1 MEAAGILSSGGI
13 ELAGAFRV
21 TKVLILH
28 FSAQRYHDRLVQRF
42 PSVEFHS
49 FQHANEAE
57 RVIPGI
63 EVIMGLGHHIPPAL
77 IAAAPKLKWVQAL
90 TTGTETLTAPGVL
103 PPHVLLTS
111 TRGIHGPQM
120 SELAFL
126 NMIALNRNVR
136 KMQRNQAEGKWEQW
150 DQPILEGKTIVIVGL
165 GLLAE
170 HLAERCKL
178 FGMTV
183 IGVSGGRSQ
192 VPHFE
197 EIHPR
202 GELVKLAARADFLM
216 LLVPYSPD
224 THHLI
229 NRDVLAAMKPSAFV
243 INLARGGVLDEA
255 ALIECLQA
263 GKIAGAGL
271 DIFSKQPLPPDNP
284 LWRMPNVI
292 ITPNIGG
299 RSDKF
304 VEQTMVVLEP
314 NLQAFID
321 GRLKDL
327 RNLVAH

>member
-1 MEAAGILSSGGI
+1 
-13 ELAGAFRV
+13 
-21 TKVLILH
+21 
-28 FSAQRYHDRLVQRF
+28 
-42 PSVEFHS
+42 
-49 FQHANEAE
+49 
-57 RVIPGI
+57 
-63 EVIMGLGHHIPPAL
+63 
-77 IAAAPKLKWVQAL
+77 
-90 TTGTETLTAPGVL
+90 
-103 PPHVLLTS
+103 
-111 TRGIHGPQM
+111 
-120 SELAFL
+120 
-126 NMIALNRNVR
+126 
-136 KMQRNQAEGKWEQW
+136 MQRNQAEGKWEQW

-183 IGVSGGRSQ
+183 IGVSSGRAQ
-192 VPHFE
+192 AANFD

-202 GELVKLAARADFLM
+202 SELVKLAARADFLM
-216 LLVPYSPD
+216 LLVPYSPE

-229 NRDVLAAMKPSAFV
+229 NHDVLAAMKPSAFV

-255 ALIECLQA
+255 ALIEALQA

-304 VEQTMVVLEP
+304 VEQTMIILEP

-327 RNLVAH
+327 RNVVAH

>member
-1 MEAAGILSSGGI
+1 MAS
-13 ELAGAFRV
+13 
-21 TKVLILH
+21 KVLILDMN
-28 FSAQRYHDRLVQRF
+28 ADKYHERLASRF
-42 PSVEFHS
+42 PAVGFHAT
-49 FQHANEAE
+49 HDAKDAE
-57 RVIPGI
+57 KVIDGI
-63 EVIMGLGHHIPPAL
+63 EVIIALGHHIPNAL
-77 IAAAPKLKWVQAL
+77 LAKAKNLKWVQAL
-90 TTGTETLTAPGVL
+90 TTGTDTLTAPGVL

-126 NMIALNRNVR
+126 NMIALSRNFR

-150 DQPILEGKTIVIVGL
+150 GQPILERKTIVIVGL

-183 IGVSGGRSQ
+183 IGVSGGRGK
-192 VPHFE
+192 VPYFDE
-197 EIHPR
+197 VHPR
-202 GELVKLAARADFLM
+202 SELVKLAARADFLM
-216 LLVPYSPD
+216 LLVPYSKD
-224 THHLI
+224 THQLI
-229 NRDVLAAMKPSAFV
+229 NRDVIGAMKPSAFL
-243 INLARGGVLDEA
+243 INLARGGVLDET
-255 ALIECLQA
+255 ALIEQLQS
-263 GKIAGAGL
+263 GKIAGAAL

-299 RSDKF
+299 RSDRF
-304 VEQTMVVLEP
+304 VEQTMSIVEP
-314 NLQAFID
+314 NLQAFLD

>member
-1 MEAAGILSSGGI
+1 
-13 ELAGAFRV
+13 
-21 TKVLILH
+21 
-28 FSAQRYHDRLVQRF
+28 
-42 PSVEFHS
+42 
-49 FQHANEAE
+49 
-57 RVIPGI
+57 
-63 EVIMGLGHHIPPAL
+63 MGLGHHIPPPL

-126 NMIALNRNVR
+126 NMIALNRNFR

-165 GLLAE
+165 GILAE

-183 IGVSGGRSQ
+183 IGVSGGRASA
-192 VPHFE
+192 PHFDE
-197 EIHPR
+197 VHPR
-202 GELVKLAARADFLM
+202 SELAKLAARADFLM
-216 LLVPYSPD
+216 LLVPYSPE

-229 NRDVLAAMKPSAFV
+229 NRDVIAAMKPTAFL

-255 ALIECLQA
+255 ALIEHLQA

-271 DIFSKQPLPPDNP
+271 DIFSKHAAAAGQSAVADAERHHHAQHRRPQRQVRRADDDGAGAEHSGLHRRPAEGHAQSRGALTAHPADAQSIEICAPPSP
-284 LWRMPNVI
+284 PGPRCP
-292 ITPNIGG
+292 
-299 RSDKF
+299 RS
-304 VEQTMVVLEP
+304 P
-314 NLQAFID
+314 
-321 GRLKDL
+321 
-327 RNLVAH
+327 